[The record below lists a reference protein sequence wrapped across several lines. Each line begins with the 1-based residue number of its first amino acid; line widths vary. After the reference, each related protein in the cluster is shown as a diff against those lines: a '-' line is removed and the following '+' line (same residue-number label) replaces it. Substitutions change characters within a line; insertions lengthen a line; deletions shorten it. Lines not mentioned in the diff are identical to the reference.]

1 MLTIWL
7 PAAGIYKT
15 LVGHLSNTTVCTIM
29 IIYLIKCKNSFNLKK
44 NDEKWHF
51 LGVLQKIIKNS
62 QKNHKKRLYL
72 LYEKFLRYSFVHIK
86 DLTDELVVCKC
97 LKVCSI
103 AYLEVASICTCKKKN
118 FRDAALFFS
127 NKTNF

>member
-1 MLTIWL
+1 M
-7 PAAGIYKT
+7 
-15 LVGHLSNTTVCTIM
+15 
-29 IIYLIKCKNSFNLKK
+29 KN
-44 NDEKWHF
+44 
-51 LGVLQKIIKNS
+51 VLQKIIKNN
-62 QKNHKKRLYL
+62 QRIIKKRLNL
-72 LYEKFLRYSFVHIK
+72 LYVKFLRYSFVHIK

-97 LKVCSI
+97 FKLCSI

>member
-1 MLTIWL
+1 MTFSRCL
-7 PAAGIYKT
+7 AEDYKKQ
-15 LVGHLSNTTVCTIM
+15 S
-29 IIYLIKCKNSFNLKK
+29 
-44 NDEKWHF
+44 
-51 LGVLQKIIKNS
+51 
-62 QKNHKKRLYL
+62 KNHKKKI
-72 LYEKFLRYSFVHIK
+72 ESFICKILRYSFVHIK

>member
-1 MLTIWL
+1 MTFSRCLTED
-7 PAAGIYKT
+7 YKKQ
-15 LVGHLSNTTVCTIM
+15 S
-29 IIYLIKCKNSFNLKK
+29 
-44 NDEKWHF
+44 
-51 LGVLQKIIKNS
+51 
-62 QKNHKKRLYL
+62 KNHKKRLNFIC
-72 LYEKFLRYSFVHIK
+72 KILRYSFVHIK

-127 NKTNF
+127 NKTSF